1 MTDSPAD
8 LGATP
13 TAYLPF
19 FSARGCTQTL
29 TLLNAPSLR
38 RTVNGRLVSFS
49 NPLLK
54 YTSVISCQDKS
65 PVACD
70 GLWVG
75 AALRVDCIQYLACA
89 VAREVNRLTLGRELV
104 EGSGILQ
111 DTRRNE
117 YPLQQIGAKEV
128 IYSPLSEGGFLH
140 YRPRLKM
147 LLADYQLKTDVFR
160 DGRYPWKRFETDLF
174 KPQPVFGAVAVSSR
188 NRRCKKWRAR

>member
-1 MTDSPAD
+1 LASYESSLFPDVCRGRASPMQTETNLCFQVTDSPAD

-65 PVACD
+65 PLACD
-70 GLWVG
+70 ELWVA

-104 EGSGILQ
+104 DGSGILQ
-111 DTRRNE
+111 DTRGNE

-140 YRPRLKM
+140 YPPPIKN
-147 LLADYQLKTDVFR
+147 A
-160 DGRYPWKRFETDLF
+160 
-174 KPQPVFGAVAVSSR
+174 FGGLSAE
-188 NRRCKKWRAR
+188 NR

>member
-1 MTDSPAD
+1 MIDSPAD

-49 NPLLK
+49 NPLHQK
-54 YTSVISCQDKS
+54 YTSVILCQDKS
-65 PVACD
+65 PLACD
-70 GLWVG
+70 ELWVA

-104 EGSGILQ
+104 DGSGILQ
-111 DTRRNE
+111 DTRGNE

-128 IYSPLSEGGFLH
+128 IFSPLSEGGFLH
-140 YRPRLKM
+140 YLPPPDEKC
-147 LLADYQLKTDVFR
+147 F
-160 DGRYPWKRFETDLF
+160 
-174 KPQPVFGAVAVSSR
+174 
-188 NRRCKKWRAR
+188 WRTIS